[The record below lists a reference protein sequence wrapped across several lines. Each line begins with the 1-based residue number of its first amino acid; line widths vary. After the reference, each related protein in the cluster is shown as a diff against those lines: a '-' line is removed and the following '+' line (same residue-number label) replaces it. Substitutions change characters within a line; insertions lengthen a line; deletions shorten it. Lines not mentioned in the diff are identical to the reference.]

1 MPIDREK
8 ALANK
13 PRSGQGYY
21 TKDDVILYHLG
32 LGAGVPANDP
42 KELEYTYEKNLKVL
56 PSFAVVAP
64 RHGGSGS
71 GGMDFDGLDYNRAML
86 LHGEEEVLI
95 HRPLPPEAKLRTET
109 SVLDVFDMGK
119 AALLI
124 LETKANDENGDP
136 LYSVRMS
143 LFLRGEGGFGGPE
156 GPKPANVAPDRKP
169 DGVIERTTLPQQALI
184 YRLSGD
190 KNPLHADPEFAAKGG
205 FDRPIIHG
213 LLSYGLCCKAIVDE
227 LLDGDVT
234 KVAGYAARFAGV
246 GYPGETYQIS
256 YWKEG
261 DKILLAATSKE
272 RDGAKIITN
281 AAITLR
287 S

>member
-8 ALANK
+8 ALAN
-13 PRSGQGYY
+13 PPSTGESYY
-21 TKDDVILYHLG
+21 GKDDVILYHLG
-32 LGAGVPANDP
+32 LGAGVPATDAN
-42 KELEYTYEKNLKVL
+42 ELEYTYEKNLKVL
-56 PSFAVVAP
+56 PSFAVVANT
-64 RHGGSGS
+64 RGSS
-71 GGMDFDGLDYNRAML
+71 SSMRKFEGLDYNPALL
-86 LHGEEEVLI
+86 LHGEQEIVI
-95 HRPLPPEAKLRTET
+95 HKPLPAESKLKTET
-109 SVLDVFDMGK
+109 RVKDVFDKGK

-124 LETKANDENGDP
+124 LETNVSDEDGDP

-156 GPKPANVAPDRKP
+156 GPKPANVAPDREP
-169 DGVIERTTLPQQALI
+169 DGTIERTTLPQQALI

-190 KNPLHADPEFAAKGG
+190 KNPLHADPDFAAKAG

-213 LLSYGLCCKAIVDE
+213 LLSYGLCCKAIVDD

-234 KVAGYAARFAGV
+234 KVASYGARFAGV
-246 GYPGETYQIS
+246 GFPGETYQIS

-261 DKILLAATSKE
+261 DKILFGANSKE
-272 RDGAKIITN
+272 RDGAKIISN
-281 AAITLR
+281 AAVTLR

>member
-1 MPIDREK
+1 MPIDRDK
-8 ALANK
+8 ALANA
-13 PRSGQGYY
+13 PRTGESYY
-21 TKDDVILYHLG
+21 GKDDVILYHLG
-32 LGAGVPANDP
+32 LGAGDPATDP
-42 KELEYTYEKNLKVL
+42 NELEYTYEKNLKVL
-56 PSFAVVAP
+56 PSFAVVANTRGASP
-64 RHGGSGS
+64 SIH
-71 GGMDFDGLDYNRAML
+71 FEGLDYNRALL
-86 LHGEEEVLI
+86 LHGEEEILI
-95 HRPLPPEAKLRTET
+95 HKPLPPESKLHTET
-109 SVLDVFDMGK
+109 RVKDVFDKDK

-124 LETKANDENGDP
+124 LETNASDEDGDA

-156 GPKPANVAPDRKP
+156 GPKPANVAPDREP
-169 DGVIERTTLPQQALI
+169 DGVIERKTLPQQALI

-234 KVAGYAARFAGV
+234 RVAGYGARFAGV

-256 YWKEG
+256 YWKKG
-261 DKILLAATSKE
+261 DKILLAANSKE
-272 RDGAKIITN
+272 RDGAKIISN

>member
-13 PRSGQGYY
+13 PRTAESYY

-32 LGAGVPANDP
+32 LGAGDPATDP
-42 KELEYTYEKNLKVL
+42 NELEYTYEKNLKVL
-56 PSFAVVAP
+56 PSFAVVAAT
-64 RHGGSGS
+64 RGGSGS
-71 GGMDFDGLDYNRAML
+71 MDFDGLEYNRAMM

-95 HRPLPPEAKLRTET
+95 HKPLPVETKLKTQT
-109 SVLDVFDMGK
+109 NVLDVFDKGK

-124 LETKANDENGDP
+124 LETKATDEDGDP

-143 LFLRGEGGFGGPE
+143 LFLRGEGGFGGPD
-156 GPKPANVAPDRKP
+156 GPPPSNVPPDRAP
-169 DGVIERTTLPQQALI
+169 DGVIERKTLPQQALI

-205 FDRPIIHG
+205 FDKPIIHG

-234 KVAGYAARFAGV
+234 KVAGYGARFAGV
-246 GYPGETYQIS
+246 GFPGETYQIS

-261 DKILLAATSKE
+261 DKILLGANSKE
-272 RDGAKIITN
+272 RDGAKIISN